1 MFGFVSGNK
10 YISQNPFRV
19 ISVLSNSGAKE
30 IKKNLSKIKA
40 FTKIGKSPSFKYDF
54 SFLNLAE
61 INRSEDVVSRIE
73 NKLLLDESKIKNSL
87 FWFVN
92 ISPIDSVALNN
103 LSEGNIDKAIDI
115 WKKSIKGKEIS
126 EKNFSAFN
134 NLSSLLF
141 LKSLD
146 SSKSDQFFKGETAT
160 LELRSAIS
168 KKYSLLDSKY
178 FYSYCESILK
188 NTNQI
193 DLIEIKSFVSNLLVE
208 LLSTNYSNKELSD
221 LFKGLDGDLSKNLS
235 ENLIDEPLSKI
246 LTLIKQSNE
255 EVEND
260 HKQGIEIGKKLI
272 KDSFQHI
279 KQIKEI
285 VGKDDYQYQTVADK
299 LSNQIMQCGI
309 LCFNKTKND
318 SDYLSSYKYALTI
331 AVELKTKKRANDCIK
346 HCKEEQQANLCSI
359 CSKNNIS
366 ESSVFTKTIYKE
378 TNRTWFPRQVQYSY
392 LDLKL
397 KFCNSCYKDLQS
409 KKNNGDVI
417 KIAGLAI
424 GLVIGLIVGELGG
437 AIIFGGLGLGVGF
450 LIGSVGY
457 GYSSYIDN
465 HPLMKEARRT
475 GWSTSK
481 PTA

>member
-1 MFGFVSGNK
+1 MSGHSL
-10 YISQNPFRV
+10 ISQNPFRV
-19 ISVLSNSGAKE
+19 ISVVSNSGAKE

-40 FTKIGKSPSFKYDF
+40 FTKIGKSPSFQYDF
-54 SFLNLAE
+54 SFLNLAD
-61 INRSEDVVSRIE
+61 INRSEDVISRVE

-103 LSEGNIDKAIDI
+103 LSDGNIDKAIEI
-115 WKKSIKGKEIS
+115 WSKSIKGKEIS
-126 EKNFSAFN
+126 EKNYSAFN

-146 SSKSDQFFKGETAT
+146 SSKNDQFFKGETAT

-178 FYSYCESILK
+178 FNNYCEIILK

-193 DLIEIKSFVSNLLVE
+193 DIIDIKSFISNLLIE
-208 LLSTNYSNKELSD
+208 LLSVNYTNNELSD
-221 LFKGLDGDLSKNLS
+221 LFKGLDGELSKNLS
-235 ENLIDEPLSKI
+235 ENLINEPLSKI

-255 EVEND
+255 ELEKD
-260 HKQGIEIGKKLI
+260 HKQGVEIGKKLI
-272 KDSFQHI
+272 KDSFKHI

-285 VGKDDYQYQTVADK
+285 VGKDDYQYQSIADK
-299 LSNQIMQCGI
+299 LSNQILQSGI

-318 SDYLSSYKYALTI
+318 SDFLSSYKYALTI
-331 AVELKTKKRANDCIK
+331 AVESKTKKRANDCIK
-346 HCKEEQQANLCSI
+346 HCKEEQEANLCPKCKKDNI
-359 CSKNNIS
+359 TNNHN
-366 ESSVFTKTIYKE
+366 FRKTLYKV
-378 TNRTWFPRQVQYSY
+378 TSRGFRQVQYQY
-392 LDLKL
+392 VDIKL
-397 KFCNSCYKDLQS
+397 QYCKSCYEELNKL
-409 KKNNGDVI
+409 KNNGDICKISGTVI
-417 KIAGLAI
+417 GCII
-424 GLVIGLIVGELGG
+424 GLLASEVGGGVVGAGIGL
-437 AIIFGGLGLGVGF
+437 
-450 LIGSVGY
+450 LIGFF
-457 GYSSYIDN
+457 IAEAFFQNKTDLNN